1 MDVSIIIVSYNTKKL
16 LENCLVSVYKNTAGI
31 DFEVIVSDNGSTD
44 GSVEMLRE
52 KFPRV
57 LLVENGENLGFG
69 AANNRALP
77 FAKGKY
83 ILYLNSDTI
92 LLNNSVRFF
101 FDYWENNGE
110 KENLGALGCL
120 LQDEEQLPTF
130 SSGSFAWFDENT
142 LRFCIDKIR
151 LLLSVYLKTAR
162 HFLFGYKLKTVRQS
176 KSSHESESGFV
187 DWIIG
192 ADLFLKNN
200 NLARFDENIFMYC
213 EEIDLQYQLKKQG
226 LKRKLIDTP
235 KIIHLEKG
243 SSSQTATEVLDLA
256 SFSKINDSLS
266 RIYLLKKNKFSF
278 PKILVFQLTTLLIWL
293 NPLLIRKTSRHIKK
307 LFKQRITR
315 IPEYPS

>member
-1 MDVSIIIVSYNTKKL
+1 MAKRI
-16 LENCLVSVYKNTAGI
+16 
-31 DFEVIVSDNGSTD
+31 
-44 GSVEMLRE
+44 LRE

-57 LLVENGENLGFG
+57 LLVENRENLGFG

-130 SSGSFAWFDENT
+130 SSGSFAW
-142 LRFCIDKIR
+142 
-151 LLLSVYLKTAR
+151 
-162 HFLFGYKLKTVRQS
+162 
-176 KSSHESESGFV
+176 
-187 DWIIG
+187 
-192 ADLFLKNN
+192 
-200 NLARFDENIFMYC
+200 FDENIFMYC